1 MFKEMIVVELASV
14 LAGPDVGMFFAELG
28 AKVIKI
34 ENKKAGGDVTR
45 KWKTPNEMNNNENIS
60 AYFSSVNWN
69 KEHHLL
75 DLTDRQSIQYVYS
88 LIKEATIVIANFKP
102 GDDKKLKIDEKTV
115 RSINPNIIYGE
126 INGYGKEDFRVAY
139 DVVLQAET
147 GFMSI
152 NGTPKSGPLKM
163 PIALIDVLAA
173 HQLKEGLLVALLN
186 KQKTG
191 KGAFVEV
198 SLYDTALASLKN
210 QATNW
215 LMNGENSI
223 LQGSLHPNISP
234 YGESYQTKD
243 NKWIVL
249 AIGTDKQFQN
259 MLTCVGAIPIMKDE
273 LFLTNAK
280 RVENRI
286 LLNRRLKKYFGAVT
300 LLFIKEKFNKE
311 NIPFGEIKT
320 IKTVF
325 EDEKAKALILEEKKG
340 SITTKCVKTAIF
352 KLTESGN

>member
-1 MFKEMIVVELASV
+1 MIVVELASV

-34 ENKKAGGDVTR
+34 ENKKTAGDVTR
-45 KWKTPNEMNNNENIS
+45 KWKTPNEVDNKENIS

-75 DLTDRQSIQYVYS
+75 DLTDSQSIQYVYS

-115 RSINPNIIYGE
+115 RNINPNIIYGE
-126 INGYGKEDFRVAY
+126 INGYGRADDRVAY

-147 GFMSI
+147 GFMAM
-152 NGTPKSGPLKM
+152 NGTPESGPLKM

-198 SLYDTALASLKN
+198 SLYDAALASLKN

-215 LMNGENSI
+215 LMNGENSK
-223 LQGSLHPNISP
+223 LQGSAHPNIAP
-234 YGESYQTKD
+234 YGDSFITKD
-243 NKWIVL
+243 NKQIVL
-249 AIGTDKQFQN
+249 AVGSDAQFKA
-259 MLTCVGAIPIMKDE
+259 MLKVINADILLTN
-273 LFLTNAK
+273 LNFLTNQK
-280 RVENRI
+280 RVENRE
-286 LLNRRLKKYFGAVT
+286 LLNENLQEYFYKIELSYVVD
-300 LLFIKEKFNKE
+300 KFNLHH
-311 NIPFGEIKT
+311 IPFGQVKNLEE
-320 IKTVF
+320 VF
-325 EDEKAKALILEEKKG
+325 KNPKANRLVLEEKIG
-340 SITTKCVKTAIF
+340 SITTKRVKTAVF
-352 KLTESGN
+352 KLTKS